1 VVNPESPDV
10 PQGGFT
16 VHVECDD
23 KARDDIVIPK
33 TGTGGTPVVIDGIE
47 AGSTCIV
54 TEVNP
59 PAGVS
64 YTPLG
69 VNTTGV
75 VVDDEQTV
83 AVTITN
89 PFTIPG
95 GQTVT
100 PAVEA
105 VHSDTAIHRLIRSN
119 PYCSND
125 PRFRPGV
132 VRVRAPARRRTIPG
146 P

>member
-1 VVNPESPDV
+1 VTVWPNLGHSLLTIAKVVVNPESPDV

-33 TGTGGTPVVIDGIE
+33 TGTGGTPVVIDDIE

-105 VHSDTAIHRLIRSN
+105 VTVT
-119 PYCSND
+119 
-125 PRFRPGV
+125 PRFTG
-132 VRVRAPARRRTIPG
+132 
-146 P
+146 